1 MTLESLSSQ
10 RTKSLSKMS
19 RFFTLL
25 SIVLLGSVLSAQA
38 VNPTISVQGTLKDA
52 EGTSVAD
59 GTRSITFRLY
69 QQADGGSAVWEE
81 TANEVRVVGGIY
93 SHQLGTIIPLNGGDF
108 DRPVYLGVVV
118 DGLELS
124 PRTQMSYAPYALSVA
139 FAQGVAP
146 GGCSGQVGDV
156 KYSILRPE
164 QFQEENGD
172 CWVPMDGRSIPGTK
186 LADVYGWAT
195 LPQAGGQFLRAHE
208 FSGQGDVDVDRDFNS
223 PVGQVEGD
231 QNKSHTH
238 GMQTAGNH
246 SHSYSDSYLNQI
258 SSLDQNIDR
267 GSTPD
272 DPSGNWLLGRNGGMS
287 WSGNGNFT
295 WQEFENDG
303 SDRWRFFNTTT
314 NINTSTTGN
323 HTHTIE
329 PEGGPEARPTNISL
343 FLYIRV
349 N

>member
-1 MTLESLSSQ
+1 MFRKLSL
-10 RTKSLSKMS
+10 
-19 RFFTLL
+19 F
-25 SIVLLGSVLSAQA
+25 VLLLFAACVSAQT

-69 QQADGGSAVWEE
+69 QQADGGTPVWEE
-81 TANEVRVVGGIY
+81 TANDVRVVGGIY
-93 SHQLGTIIPLNGGDF
+93 RPPLGPVVPLNGGDV

-146 GGCSGQVGDV
+146 GGCSGQVGDI

-164 QFQEENGD
+164 QFVQENGD
-172 CWVPMDGRSIPGTK
+172 CWVPMDGRAIPGTK

-208 FSGQGDVDVDRDFNS
+208 FDGQADVDANRDFNS
-223 PVGQVEGD
+223 PVGQAQAD
-231 QNKSHTH
+231 QNRAHTH
-238 GMQTAGNH
+238 GMQPAGNH
-246 SHSYSDSYLNQI
+246 SHTYSDAYL
-258 SSLDQNIDR
+258 SSITVQDQNSDR
-267 GSTPD
+267 RDTPD
-272 DPSGNWLLGRNGGMS
+272 DNSGTWLLGRSGGMT
-287 WSGNGNFT
+287 WSGNSNWT

-303 SDRWRFFNTTT
+303 NDRWRFFNTTGT
-314 NINTSTTGN
+314 LNTSTAGN
-323 HTHTIE
+323 HTHQINS
-329 PEGGPEARPTNISL
+329 EGGAEARPRNLSFFI
-343 FLYIRV
+343 YVRV